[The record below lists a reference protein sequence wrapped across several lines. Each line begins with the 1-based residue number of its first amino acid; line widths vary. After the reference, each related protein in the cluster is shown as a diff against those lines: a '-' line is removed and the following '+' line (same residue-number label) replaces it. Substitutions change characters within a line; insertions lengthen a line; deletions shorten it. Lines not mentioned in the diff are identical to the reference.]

1 MSEHHDPPD
10 VERPSEHPAA
20 PSSARDLVAFVLR
33 RRDDYRAF
41 FRHLCFAGHN
51 RMRAQAWQ
59 FYAKSQAMGWGYS
72 RADIE
77 DALWELAYALF
88 PESAAAAWD
97 TEWAQEIFSISE
109 GYLERQQLRA
119 ALTPDEEAEYVL
131 RAYLAMGEG
140 ARTGRRAAYRAA
152 LREWMH
158 AAQAASR
165 PPVEADDT
173 PTP

>member
-1 MSEHHDPPD
+1 MSELPD
-10 VERPSEHPAA
+10 AHKVERPAA

-33 RRDDYRAF
+33 RCEDHRAF
-41 FRHLCFAGHN
+41 FRRLCFAGHY

-59 FYAKSQAMGWGYS
+59 YHAQSQAMGWRYS

-77 DALWELAYALF
+77 DALWELACALF
-88 PESAAAAWD
+88 PESPAAKWD
-97 TEWAQEIFSISE
+97 TAWAQEIFAMAE
-109 GYLERQQLRA
+109 DYLEGQQFRH

-131 RAYLAMGEG
+131 RADRAMEEG
-140 ARTGRRAAYRAA
+140 ARTGRRAPYRAA

-165 PPVEADDT
+165 SPVEQDDPSAT
-173 PTP
+173 